1 MATSTNLSVVING
14 VASKLGYSE
23 LRQNQRRA
31 ILEFCKGSDVFVCLP
46 TGSGKSLCYWC
57 LPLVFD
63 ELKTK
68 DGSVVLV
75 VSPLT
80 ALIADQVSSLRKLG
94 IKSINVSKDIGEK
107 KKEALH
113 QGEYQII
120 LFSPDELLQNEL
132 WHDMILSKT
141 YNKALVGLVVDEAH
155 CVKKWWVNLI
165 SHRISNNFHIPYS
178 LYRGSEFRKE
188 FSHLGEVRSLLP
200 DHTHVMALTA
210 TATVIGGI
218 NATVLL
224 IL

>member
-23 LRQNQRRA
+23 ELSWSFA
-31 ILEFCKGSDVFVCLP
+31 KGLMCLSVCQQAAESL
-46 TGSGKSLCYWC
+46 LCYWC

-94 IKSINVSKDIGEK
+94 IKSIHVSKDIGEK
-107 KKEALH
+107 EKEALH
-113 QGEYQII
+113 EGEYQII
-120 LFSPDELLQNEL
+120 FFSPEELLQNEL

-141 YNKALVGLVVDEAH
+141 YNKALVGFVVDEAH

-165 SHRISNNFHIPYS
+165 SQNFKQLLRPLFFVPGIRISQ
-178 LYRGSEFRKE
+178 
-188 FSHLGEVRSLLP
+188 
-200 DHTHVMALTA
+200 
-210 TATVIGGI
+210 GI
-218 NATVLL
+218 
-224 IL
+224 